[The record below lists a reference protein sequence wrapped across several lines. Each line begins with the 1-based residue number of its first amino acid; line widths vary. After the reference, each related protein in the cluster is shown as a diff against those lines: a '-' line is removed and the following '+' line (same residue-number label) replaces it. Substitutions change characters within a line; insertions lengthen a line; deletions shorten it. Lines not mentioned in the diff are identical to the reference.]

1 MHAVTDRRPKV
12 PRTKIVVP
20 EVSSRLVG
28 RPRLIDRLGSAA
40 EPTATLVCAP
50 AGAGKT
56 LLLADWVDPATAAWV
71 ALDADDND
79 DRRFFAAVLGALAS
93 CAAVPADS
101 PVHEV
106 AVPRMPSTDSAFLAE
121 LVDTVAGL
129 PDGVRLVLDDVHE
142 LTDAAPLR
150 GLAAL
155 LRHERSA
162 ARLVLASRHDPALP
176 LERLREAGALVELRG
191 AELRFT
197 DEEARALFGAADVDV
212 AAVDLHAL
220 VQRTEG
226 WAACLGLAAHALPGT
241 DDPARLLA
249 DLPERRPMT
258 DYLIEEVLDQLSQDT
273 RALLRTISVC
283 EQVSGELAAALSG
296 RADAGAVLTALA
308 VDAALVSGTGA
319 GGRRFRLW
327 APVRAQLLADLSRQS
342 PRRAA
347 ALHARAAD
355 WFAAN
360 GEPGAALAHAS
371 LAEDVDRVVALLHR
385 YAIELALSGEFRALD
400 RAIEVLGDELVAAD
414 TTLALVAAL
423 ADLERGDVPAADR
436 LLARAEATSTAA
448 RTGEAEILL
457 RMVRSCRA
465 QAAGDLD
472 SLLLAVDSL
481 ADVPPRPMLGTL
493 VTLHRGTA
501 LLVSGQRTTAGR
513 RLRAALV
520 DARAAGQHYLATRC
534 LTALAGL
541 AAGDGDFRRMKAW
554 ASEADAELAAHG
566 WQDTLGG
573 AATRVMLGYGA
584 LLAADPAECARQ
596 VSLAEPMLATVPAS
610 ADHALRLVAATLRG
624 TAEFGLGDWATGLRR
639 IHEARVATAGIRL
652 PAAQLALCAVL
663 EHRAAVLLGLRDAG
677 REVLSWAQEWVPGS
691 AEVAVLRARAQL
703 ALGRHE
709 LAVATVQPVLTADA
723 VPVLLPWTVVDG
735 WVVATEAALR
745 VGDRARALRG
755 LSRALALAGPMD
767 ALFPLVFAAPEVAD
781 LLATSGGA
789 DRLTGRVLA
798 ARAALATTPAPVPL
812 TERER
817 AVLCLL
823 PTLHSFDEIAQDL
836 TVSVNTVK
844 THVRAIYTKLGVGKR
859 RDAVLAAV
867 GRGLLDPAD
876 ADHYATADVRA

>member
-1 MHAVTDRRPKV
+1 
-12 PRTKIVVP
+12 
-20 EVSSRLVG
+20 
-28 RPRLIDRLGSAA
+28 LIDRLGSAA
-40 EPTATLVCAP
+40 EPVATFVCAP

-56 LLLADWVDPATAAWV
+56 LLLADWVDPSTTAWV

-79 DRRFFAAVLGALAS
+79 DRRFFAAVLDALAS
-93 CAAVPADS
+93 CPAVPAGH
-101 PVHEV
+101 PVHDL
-106 AVPRMPSTDSAFLAE
+106 AVPHAPSADSAFLTD
-121 LVDTVAGL
+121 LVDTIVGL
-129 PDGVRLVLDDVHE
+129 PEGVRLVLDDVHE
-142 LTDAAPLR
+142 LTEVDPLR

-155 LRHERSA
+155 LWHEPCA
-162 ARLVLASRHDPALP
+162 ARLVLASRHDLALP
-176 LERLREAGALVELRG
+176 LDRLRAGGSLVELRG

-197 DEEARALFGAADVDV
+197 DDEAAALFLAAEVDI
-212 AAVDLHAL
+212 APEDRHAL
-220 VQRTEG
+220 VERSEG
-226 WAACLGLAAHALPGT
+226 WAACLGLAAHALHAT

-249 DLPERRPMT
+249 EFPGRRPMT
-258 DYLIEEVLDQLSQDT
+258 DYLIEEVLNHLPEDT
-273 RALLRTISVC
+273 RELLRTISVC
-283 EQVSGELAAALSG
+283 ERVSGKLATTLSG
-296 RADAGAVLTALA
+296 RADAGIVLTGLA
-308 VDAALVSGTGA
+308 RDAALVSGTGLP
-319 GGRRFRLW
+319 GRGFRLW

-347 ALHARAAD
+347 VLHTTAAD
-355 WFAAN
+355 WCAAN
-360 GEPGAALAHAS
+360 DEPAAALEHAS
-371 LAEDVDRVVALLHR
+371 LAEDVDRVAALLRR
-385 YAIELALSGEFRALD
+385 YAIELALSGEYRVLD
-400 RAIEVLGDELVAAD
+400 RAIQVLGDEFVADDA
-414 TTLALVAAL
+414 TVALVAAL
-423 ADLERGDVPAADR
+423 TELERGDVPAADR
-436 LLARAEATSTAA
+436 LLARAEANRRGI

-472 SLLLAVDSL
+472 SLLSAVDSL
-481 ADVPPRPMLGTL
+481 ADAAPRPMLATL

-501 LLVSGQRTTAGR
+501 LLVSGQRTTAGK
-513 RLRAALV
+513 RLKGALAV
-520 DARAAGQHYLATRC
+520 ARAAGQDYLVTRC

-541 AAGDGDFRRMKAW
+541 AAEEGDFRRMTAW
-554 ASEADAELAAHG
+554 ASEADTALAAHG
-566 WQDTLGG
+566 WQETFGG
-573 AATRVMLGYGA
+573 AATRVLLGYGA
-584 LLAADPAECARQ
+584 LLAADPEECVRQ
-596 VSLAEPMLATVPAS
+596 VGLAEPVLATVPPS

-624 TAEFGLGDWATGLRR
+624 TAEFGMGDWAAGLRR

-677 REVLSWAQEWVPGS
+677 REVLSWAQEWVPGT

-709 LAVATVQPVLTADA
+709 LAVATVQPVLATDA
-723 VPVLLPWTVVDG
+723 LPALLPWTVVDG

-755 LSRALALAGPMD
+755 LTRALAVAGPMD
-767 ALFPLVFAAPEVAD
+767 ALFPLVFAAPEVAE
-781 LLATSGGA
+781 LLAASYGQ
-789 DRLTGRVLA
+789 DRLACRVVA
-798 ARAALATTPAPVPL
+798 ARTALGAAPAPVPL

-867 GRGLLDPAD
+867 DRGLLDPAD
-876 ADHYATADVRA
+876 ANAAAGADVRA